1 MEKKTTVQRV
11 FNVPEYAE
19 KIRTALKKL
28 KETQQPGQSSGV
40 GTKTDVLLAAKKEIV
55 EMLDGEYTSKQIADA
70 IKDDVF
76 GILPKTITD
85 LFTKKPATKPV
96 TKKVTNKATNTE
108 QNAQRTTQKTP
119 VAGAPVAGSKA
130 TFEVKPDRDDL

>member
-1 MEKKTTVQRV
+1 MENKTTVQRA
-11 FNVPEYAE
+11 FNVLEYTE
-19 KIRTALKKL
+19 KIRAALKKL

-85 LFTKKPATKPV
+85 LFTKKPTTKQATKPV
-96 TKKVTNKATNTE
+96 TNKVMNTKRKGKAPTG
-108 QNAQRTTQKTP
+108 AP
-119 VAGAPVAGSKA
+119 AGAPAEGA
-130 TFEVKPDRDDL
+130 PGTINVKQDTEGL